1 MDKKKRLIIILG
13 VVVIVAIALIL
24 IAMQDSQSAALAS
37 YDNRLVPQSILSALA
52 IPNNVSNN
60 IGMGLVQGSPSKIN
74 SSAPLQSGGKPEI
87 LYMGAEYCPY
97 CAAERWPMVIALMR
111 FGTFSNLHL
120 MTSSASDAFPST
132 PTFTFYNS
140 TYTSQYIKFV
150 SVEMTINKLVNGTYP
165 TLQNPNN
172 TENNI
177 MKVYDVPTQT
187 CPYGGCIPFIDFAN
201 RSVQIG
207 ASYNPQ
213 ALTNLDWNQIA
224 ENLSNSS
231 NVQTRYIVGTANLFT
246 AEICILTNNTPASVC
261 SEPYVTSIESKVS

>member
-13 VVVIVAIALIL
+13 IMVIVAVALIL
-24 IAMQDSQSAALAS
+24 IALQGSQSTALAS
-37 YDNRLVPQSILSALA
+37 YDNKPVPQGILSELA
-52 IPNNVSNN
+52 VPSSVSNN
-60 IGMGLVQGSPSKIN
+60 IGMGLVQGEPSKIN
-74 SSAPLQSGGKPEI
+74 SSSPLQSGGKPLI

-97 CAAERWPMVIALMR
+97 CAAERWPMIIALMR

-140 TYTSQYIKFV
+140 TYTSQYIRFV
-150 SVEMTINKLVNGTYP
+150 SVEMTENKLVNGTYP

-177 MKVYDVPTQT
+177 MKIYDVPTQT

-201 RSVQIG
+201 KSVQIG

-213 ALTNLDWNQIA
+213 ILTSLDWNQIA
-224 ENLSNSS
+224 GNLSNSS
-231 NVQTRYIVGTANLFT
+231 NVQTRYIIGTANLFT
-246 AEICILTNNTPASVC
+246 AEICTLTNNTPTSVC
-261 SEPYVTSIESKVS
+261 SEPYVTSIESKIS